1 MYTASCVLPRG
12 RRVFWR
18 LVAPVT
24 TEPPIVDFRLDE
36 QVDAIDEK
44 AEGDDDERRQ
54 QYVAAKITASY
65 MAALLPRS

>member
-1 MYTASCVLPRG
+1 M
-12 RRVFWR
+12 
-18 LVAPVT
+18 T